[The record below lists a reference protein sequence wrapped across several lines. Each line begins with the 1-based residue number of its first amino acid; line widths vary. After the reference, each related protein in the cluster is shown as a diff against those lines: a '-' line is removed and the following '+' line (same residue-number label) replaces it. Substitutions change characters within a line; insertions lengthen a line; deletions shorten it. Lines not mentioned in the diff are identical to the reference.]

1 MIVPGNRLLWG
12 LALIGLPAVL
22 VVSLLPTG
30 TEVAWWII
38 ALLGLIAVGDAFT
51 CLDRFG
57 KLEAVTG
64 EIARLAKDRPSEI
77 TIRIRNPDKKPFTL
91 RLGVAWPEEIESD
104 EETLEVA
111 LPENALIGRFT
122 LHCLPRERGS
132 FTLQNLYLERGSALG
147 FWAARTRLPLEME
160 LRVFPDLRRDRA
172 AAAIFLNRG
181 LVGLHAQRQV
191 GKGREFE
198 KLREYLP
205 GDSYEDIH
213 WKSTA
218 KRGHP
223 ITKTYQIERTQE
235 VYCLVDASRLS
246 ARRAG
251 QPTADPADRLPT
263 MLERFV
269 SAAMLFG
276 SAAERQGDLFGLV
289 TFADHVLHYI
299 PAKNGKAHHDACRD
313 AIYGLR
319 PREVSPDFDE
329 LFTFLRLTIRKR
341 ALLIFLTSLDDDLIA
356 ETFVRNLPMIRRTH
370 LAYALMIDPED
381 TGPLFSKPVSTIGDL
396 YASLAGHER
405 WEHLQGVERALAV
418 QGMRM
423 TVASSEQLVVA
434 LLNQYMEVKRRQLL

>member
-1 MIVPGNRLLWG
+1 MIVPGSRLLWG
-12 LALIGLPAVL
+12 LAVIGLPAVVL
-22 VVSLLPTG
+22 VSLLPAG
-30 TEVAWWII
+30 SELAWWII
-38 ALLGLIAVGDAFT
+38 ALLGLLAVGDAFS
-51 CLDRFG
+51 CLNRFRD
-57 KLEAVTG
+57 LEAVTG
-64 EIARLAKDRPSEI
+64 EIARLAKDRPSDV
-77 TIRIRNPDKKPFTL
+77 TIRLKNPGKKSFTL
-91 RLGVAWPEEIESD
+91 RLGVAWPAEVDSEEESV
-104 EETLEVA
+104 EVTLPDNVSR
-111 LPENALIGRFT
+111 GSFT
-122 LHCLPRERGS
+122 LHCTPRERGS
-132 FTLQNLYLERGSALG
+132 YLLQFLYLERGSMLG
-147 FWAARTRLPLEME
+147 FWLTRTRLTLQME

-198 KLREYLP
+198 KLRDYLP

-218 KRGHP
+218 KRGRP

-235 VYCLVDASRLS
+235 VYCIVDASRLS

-251 QPTADPADRLPT
+251 KREEERPPT

-276 SAAERQGDLFGLV
+276 AAAERQGDLFGLV

-329 LFTFLRLTIRKR
+329 LFTFIRLSLRKR

-356 ETFVRNLPMIRRTH
+356 ENFMRNLPMIRRTH
-370 LAYALMIDPED
+370 LAYTLMIDPED
-381 TGPLFSKPVSTIGDL
+381 VRPLFSRPVQSVAEIYT
-396 YASLAGHER
+396 SLAGHER
-405 WEHLQGVERALAV
+405 WEHLQGVERALAI
-418 QGMRM
+418 QGVRM
-423 TVASSEQLVVA
+423 TFASSEQLVVA